1 MKKTLLLLAL
11 PAVLLFSS
19 CTKEKVVAPNDLPA
33 TSTSYIGTHFP
44 DQQIV
49 QAVKEFDD
57 LKITYTVY
65 LNNGTKIEF
74 NQSGEVKEM
83 EGNDALPDSVIPS
96 AILTYV
102 QNNYPSEFIKNW
114 NLEKTVQEIKLSNDI
129 TLEFDRN
136 GNFLRIDS

>member
-1 MKKTLLLLAL
+1 MKKSLLLLML
-11 PAVLLFSS
+11 PALLFGS

-33 TSTSYIGTHFP
+33 TSASYISTHFP

-74 NQSGEVKEM
+74 NQSGEVKEI

-96 AILTYV
+96 TILFYV
-102 QNNYPSEFIKNW
+102 QKNYPSEFIKNW
-114 NLEKTVQEIKLSNDI
+114 NLEKTVQKIKLSNDI